1 MLPTLRLVRSWG
13 PAVAFLAIVVAFS
26 LGVSVDARAQ
36 PASPCASVREHVHD
50 TVIVFQPPSSF
61 TICRNGRVENDVVTG
76 RAVYFELTPTPGSRM
91 FDFRLHGQSS
101 EWTPTGL
108 AAWEEQALR
117 IASGLRDL
125 EMSGEP
131 IADVVIP
138 DTSGPASSPLRPVT
152 AARARYLGVV
162 TPHYVENLQ
171 GVRAE
176 ENELPVI
183 AGVVRRW
190 CSELRAD
197 QPASIAVGAE
207 LQARCAS
214 PELKEGAI
222 EHEVQ
227 AFDTAVTAFTTVR
240 LRARDLVVNA
250 VAHPDDAAAVSG
262 AAATLDDARGAATTV
277 VTTSTALRTASRA
290 LAADV
295 ATLRSAIRSIDAVRP
310 GVPTYL
316 STYESAGNAELQVD
330 AMPVDIE
337 AVGLAAE
344 QKTAGSTTI
353 RFPVVGRHYFD
364 IEAGLGVTGGV
375 PGIPSVATQNNQ
387 ATIQARPVD
396 EFVGLALVEL
406 EPARFL
412 WPDRPLA
419 GFVRLP
425 VIGVPFTRDPTQNF
439 FVGGGLGWTGVGSI
453 TAGPYL
459 LRELTLK
466 SGYQVGQ
473 ALPAGTSFDA
483 ATEAALQVGYF
494 VSASV
499 DLLGVFHLFLPT
511 HASAI
516 DAVTGK
522 ER

>member
-1 MLPTLRLVRSWG
+1 
-13 PAVAFLAIVVAFS
+13 
-26 LGVSVDARAQ
+26 
-36 PASPCASVREHVHD
+36 
-50 TVIVFQPPSSF
+50 
-61 TICRNGRVENDVVTG
+61 
-76 RAVYFELTPTPGSRM
+76 
-91 FDFRLHGQSS
+91 
-101 EWTPTGL
+101 
-108 AAWEEQALR
+108 
-117 IASGLRDL
+117 
-125 EMSGEP
+125 
-131 IADVVIP
+131 
-138 DTSGPASSPLRPVT
+138 
-152 AARARYLGVV
+152 
-162 TPHYVENLQ
+162 
-171 GVRAE
+171 VRAE

-183 AGVVRRW
+183 ATVVRRW
-190 CSELRAD
+190 CSELHAD

-207 LQARCAS
+207 MQARCAA
-214 PELKEGAI
+214 PELKEGAV

-227 AFDTAVTAFTTVR
+227 AFDAAATSFTTLR

-250 VAHPDDAAAVSG
+250 VAHPDDAAAVSSAV
-262 AAATLDDARGAATTV
+262 AALDDARGAATAV
-277 VTTSTALRTASRA
+277 VTSSAALRAASRA
-290 LAADV
+290 LARDV

-316 STYESAGNAELQVD
+316 STYQSAGNAELQVD

-364 IEAGLGVTGGV
+364 LEAGVGVTAGV
-375 PGIPSVATQNNQ
+375 PGIPSVATQNSQ
-387 ATIQARPVD
+387 ATIQSRPVD

-419 GFVRLP
+419 GLLRLP

-439 FVGGGLGWTGVGSI
+439 FVGGGVGWTGVGSI

-473 ALPAGTSFDA
+473 VLPAGTSFDA

-499 DLLGVFHLFLPT
+499 DLLGVFHLFFPG
-511 HASAI
+511 HASSI

-522 ER
+522 EK

>member
-1 MLPTLRLVRSWG
+1 MRRVGTVVFPGV
-13 PAVAFLAIVVAFS
+13 VVASS
-26 LGVSVDARAQ
+26 LGAPVTARAQ
-36 PASPCASVREHVHD
+36 RASTCASIHEHVHD
-50 TVIVFQPPSSF
+50 TVIVFQPPSAF
-61 TICRNGRVENDVVTG
+61 TICRNGRVEDDVVTG
-76 RAVYFELTPTPGSRM
+76 RPVYFELTPTPGSSM

-101 EWTPTGL
+101 EWRPTGL
-108 AAWEEQALR
+108 AAWEDQALR
-117 IASGLRDL
+117 ISVGLRDL
-125 EMSGEP
+125 ESSGES
-131 IADVVIP
+131 IADIVVP
-138 DTSGPASSPLRPVT
+138 ETPSAASPLRPVA

-162 TPHYVENLQ
+162 TPRYVENLQ

-176 ENELPVI
+176 AGELPVI
-183 AGVVRRW
+183 ADVVRRW
-190 CSELRAD
+190 CSELHAD
-197 QPASIAVGAE
+197 QPASVAVGAE

-222 EHEVQ
+222 KREVQ
-227 AFDTAVTAFTTVR
+227 VFEAASTAFTTVR
-240 LRARDLVVNA
+240 LRARDLMVNA
-250 VAHPDDAAAVSG
+250 VARPDDAAAVSG
-262 AAATLDDARGAATTV
+262 AVAVLDDARAAATTV
-277 VTTSTALRTASRA
+277 VTSGAALRDASRA
-290 LAADV
+290 LATDV

-310 GVPTYL
+310 EVPTYL
-316 STYESAGNAELQVD
+316 STYESSGNAELQVD
-330 AMPVDIE
+330 AMPVDIA
-337 AVGLAAE
+337 AVGLSAE

-364 IEAGLGVTGGV
+364 IEAGVGVTSGV
-375 PGIPSVATQNNQ
+375 PDIPSVATQNNQ
-387 ATIQARPVD
+387 ATVQSRPVD

-419 GFVRLP
+419 GLVRLP

-439 FVGGGLGWTGVGSI
+439 FVGGGLGWTGVGSV

-473 ALPAGTSFDA
+473 VLPAGTSFDA

-499 DLLGVFHLFLPT
+499 DLLGVFHLFFPG

-522 ER
+522 EK